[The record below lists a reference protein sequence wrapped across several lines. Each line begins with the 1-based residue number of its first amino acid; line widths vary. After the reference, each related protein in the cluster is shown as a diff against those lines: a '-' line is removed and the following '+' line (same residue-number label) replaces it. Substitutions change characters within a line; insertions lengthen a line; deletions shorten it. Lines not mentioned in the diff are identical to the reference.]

1 MSEQALPAVKE
12 KQKSM
17 AEVNSPKAT
26 NRTEADRERESC
38 AAKLDTYAAILK
50 INQGFSSVVGG
61 LEDLK
66 RAGLLKEERGNFK
79 ERIDEFI
86 REVWG
91 HQARL
96 NCSVL
101 NPISAVEE
109 HDAIQ
114 CIQRRMERQSSRQTE
129 EPAIVRVPQSSAA
142 HRGRPN

>member
-1 MSEQALPAVKE
+1 
-12 KQKSM
+12 M
-17 AEVNSPKAT
+17 AEVIAPKTT
-26 NRTEADRERESC
+26 NQTELDRERETE

-129 EPAIVRVPQSSAA
+129 EPAIARVPRSHSDY
-142 HRGRPN
+142 RGRPN